1 MSLSESIAHAMVT
14 GSFANME
21 KSVEHGL
28 DILTR
33 LVHACQFYD
42 SDQGDY
48 GYMYCVCVSVCHEM
62 YIHVCI

>member
-1 MSLSESIAHAMVT
+1 MSLSESIAHARIT

-33 LVHACQFYD
+33 LVHACQFFD
-42 SDQGDY
+42 SDWGDFR
-48 GYMYCVCVSVCHEM
+48 YMHCMCV
-62 YIHVCI
+62 